1 MRAMWEGHV
10 VSLHVALRAGA
21 PLEVLPEVRAIP
33 GRGLEGDRYFL
44 GQGHY
49 SGRPSPGGREVTLIE
64 METLEA
70 LEHGI
75 LNSGGDKLGLK
86 ITAAESRR
94 NIATAGVPL
103 NHLLDRAF
111 WVGSVQMRGTRLCE
125 PCQYLEDLTRRPG
138 ILGGLVHRGGLR
150 AQILNEGLIRTGDV
164 IRPA

>member
-1 MRAMWEGHV
+1 MGRSRGLAARRVPG
-10 VSLHVALRAGA
+10 RRPPG
-21 PLEVLPEVRAIP
+21 VLPEVRAIP

-44 GQGHY
+44 DQGHY

-86 ITAAESRR
+86 MTAAESRR

-103 NHLLDRAF
+103 NPHLVGHAF
-111 WVGSVQMRGTRLCE
+111 WVVMVQMRGTRLCE

-150 AQILNEGLIRTGDV
+150 AQILNERLIRTGDV